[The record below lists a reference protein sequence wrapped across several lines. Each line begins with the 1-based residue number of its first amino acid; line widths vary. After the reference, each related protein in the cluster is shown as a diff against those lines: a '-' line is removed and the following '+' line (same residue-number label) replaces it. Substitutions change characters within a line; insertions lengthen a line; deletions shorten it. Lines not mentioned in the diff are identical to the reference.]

1 MKIEGITSMTALQ
14 IISKIL
20 ETKDYSI
27 ITNNL
32 LDVTYFTGYEEEFNF
47 IKDHYEQYGTV
58 PDKSTFNSR
67 FGDIKLL
74 DVQESD
80 EWLVDTIREEDLYRR
95 SVPVIQKAAELLK
108 VNSNEAVEY
117 IQKELPN
124 LQPQYRVKGTD
135 IIHDSTRLKE
145 FAERANNPEAFFFTT
160 GLEELDAVIHKIK
173 RGNELLVI
181 VARTNQGKSWMLAKI
196 CTHVWQIG
204 FNVGYISPEMSPSEI
219 AYRFDTL
226 YKNYSNSDLLQGR
239 YTPDNEDYPD
249 YILDLAKNKNQFI
262 VSTPLDFAKKI
273 TISKLRNYVKQ
284 YNLDLLAIDGITYL
298 TDERYKRGDNKTTS
312 LTNISEDL
320 KLLSLELGVP
330 ILVVVQANRGG
341 VIDKDSEGTPELENI
356 KDSDGIG
363 HNATKVISL
372 RQKEEVLE
380 VGIKKLRDAKVGG
393 KLKYNW
399 NIDKGEFQY
408 IPSYDSAEDKEVS
421 RSKVTEIKK
430 RFDDKSNVF

>member
-1 MKIEGITSMTALQ
+1 MVAEQ
-14 IISKIL
+14 IIVKII
-20 ETKDYSI
+20 ETKDFSI
-27 ITNNL
+27 VTENL
-32 LDVTYFTGYEEEFNF
+32 LDVSYFTGYEDEFNF
-47 IKDHYEQYGTV
+47 IKEHYEKYGNV
-58 PDKSTFNSR
+58 PDKATFCEKFPEVDFVEVR
-67 FGDIKLL
+67 
-74 DVQESD
+74 ESN
-80 EWLVDTIREEDLYRR
+80 EYLVDTLREEDLYKR
-95 SVPVIQKAAELLK
+95 SVPVVQKMAELLK
-108 VNSNEAVEY
+108 VNANEAVEY
-117 IQKELPN
+117 LLKEIPG
-124 LQPQYRVKGTD
+124 LQPQYRVSGTD
-135 IIHDSTRLKE
+135 IIHDTTRLTE
-145 FAERANNPEAFFFTT
+145 FAEKANNPEAFFFTT
-160 GLEELDAVIHKIK
+160 GLEELDSVIHNIK

-181 VARTNQGKSWMLAKI
+181 VARTNQGKSWLLAKM
-196 CTHVWQIG
+196 CTHVWQLG

-226 YKNYSNSDLLQGR
+226 YKNYSNSDLVHGR
-239 YTPDNEDYPD
+239 YTEDNEDYPD
-249 YILDLAKNKNQFI
+249 YILDLAKNKNKFI
-262 VSTPLDFAKKI
+262 VSTPLDFGKKI

-284 YNLDLLAIDGITYL
+284 YKLDLLAIDGITYL

-421 RSKVTEIKK
+421 HTKVTAIKK
-430 RFDDKSNVF
+430 KFDDKSSVF

>member
-1 MKIEGITSMTALQ
+1 MVAEQ
-14 IISKIL
+14 IIVKII
-20 ETKDYSI
+20 ETKDFSI
-27 ITNNL
+27 ITENL
-32 LDVTYFTGYEEEFNF
+32 LDVSYFTGYEDEFNF
-47 IKDHYEQYGTV
+47 IKEHYEKYGNV
-58 PDKSTFNSR
+58 PDKATFCEK
-67 FGDIKLL
+67 FPDV
-74 DVQESD
+74 DFVEVQESN
-80 EWLVDTIREEDLYRR
+80 EYLVDTLREEDLYKR
-95 SVPVIQKAAELLK
+95 SVPVVQKMAELLK
-108 VNSNEAVEY
+108 VNANEAVEY
-117 IQKELPN
+117 LQKEIPN
-124 LQPQYRVKGTD
+124 LQPQYRVSGTD
-135 IIHDSTRLKE
+135 IIHDTSRLAE
-145 FAERANNPEAFFFTT
+145 FAEKANNPEAFFFTT
-160 GLEELDAVIHKIK
+160 GLEELDSVIHNIK

-181 VARTNQGKSWMLAKI
+181 VARTNQGKSWLLAKM
-196 CTHVWQIG
+196 CTHVWQLG

-226 YKNYSNSDLLQGR
+226 YKNYSNSALVHGR
-239 YTPDNEDYPD
+239 YQEDNEDYPD
-249 YILDLAKNKNQFI
+249 YILDLAKNKNKFI

-284 YNLDLLAIDGITYL
+284 YKLDLLAIDGITYL

-408 IPSYDSAEDKEVS
+408 IPSYDSAEDKDVS
-421 RSKVTEIKK
+421 QSKVTAIKK
-430 RFDDKSNVF
+430 KFDDKSSVF